1 MMLVFDIILDTPEK
15 RVYEVTSDSNT
26 KGTITVDKK
35 NLTATSEGTFS
46 SHYPLPFIER
56 MPIRLVKNGKPLKHF
71 VYGRG

>member
-35 NLTATSEGTFS
+35 NLTATLHSALS
-46 SHYPLPFIER
+46 S
-56 MPIRLVKNGKPLKHF
+56 
-71 VYGRG
+71 